1 MKRLISSLLV
11 ICLFISL
18 LPSSVFAIFDNL
30 PTMPPLEQHEEPFVP
45 SEIGTVQ
52 PEPINDNT
60 ASNTLMQE
68 IFGANKEN
76 EEKQESPIPDD
87 VWEGTF
93 KDYPC
98 KDGTVTR
105 VYNNNSIYTMY
116 PDGSKEGVDY
126 KGNRYTKDSSGK
138 TVCYATDGNQ
148 YIQNADGSEEAIATN
163 GTHFYYNEDGTSK
176 GVTTDGFVFEYD
188 AKGNTSAIGIDGG
201 ERLSLIDKKGDYITG
216 EHVITGPDGRKF
228 TMVNN
233 ENKDGDVTQFKMW
246 FETKDEAHGVDLN
259 MNSDDASIALS
270 IKDAEGNDVSMSMS
284 EKQNGDGSAISSIL
298 MDIKNKD
305 GTWLNITGKG
315 VTDKDGC
322 TDFTLEGS
330 NEKSKFM
337 SVNAKSDADGNLT
350 SMTGN
355 FKTDDGEDVT
365 FSMTEDEM
373 SLTSSSGL
381 FMKAN
386 QSGVEFYDAKSGDHI
401 KINDKGEPEI
411 FHVTDE
417 DGSTV
422 DYKDGKFT
430 TTDKDGKKSSI
441 TIVKDEKTGT
451 VTVTT
456 SEGDTYSVTKDGK
469 VLKNGKELTKDEATP
484 SPKDGF
490 PFDKYSF
497 EKNNFSIDA
506 RAIEGNNT
514 RVMFDKGLAD
524 ELIFMFK
531 GHVPGKEDALWRKVE
546 YEKDAHYEYR
556 NPEIYLTSLTNKYV
570 DERDGYPT
578 EINED
583 VAIYERSERGTWAS
597 ENYESSTLYIISQKF
612 TADAHRY
619 YLEDDTAMQ
628 AMQKKVQSLQDKATM
643 ENYNNF
649 VSDPFTKKIESDG
662 FSVICH
668 WGDIDFYAEPD
679 LSVKYSQ
686 RFSNN
691 WIYCRIFTLPEMPGY
706 YFYITLEVKITLE
719 YDPYG
724 LKFSGFVPHIEST
737 YARIREYLDMKVGE
751 KIMEDYLKNYSFR
764 WE

>member
-11 ICLFISL
+11 ICLFIFL
-18 LPSSVFAIFDNL
+18 LPSSVFAISDNL

-68 IFGANKEN
+68 IFGANKE
-76 EEKQESPIPDD
+76 EEGKQESPIPDD

-105 VYNNNSIYTMY
+105 VYNNNSIYTLY

-126 KGNRYTKDSSGK
+126 KGNRYTKDNTGK
-138 TVCYATDGNQ
+138 TICYATDGNQ

-188 AKGNTSAIGIDGG
+188 AKGNTSAIGIEGG

-233 ENKDGDVTQFKMW
+233 ENSDGDVTQFKMW

-259 MNSDDASIALS
+259 MNSDDTSFALS

-284 EKQNGDGSAISSIL
+284 EKQNGDGSSISSIL
-298 MDIKNKD
+298 MDIKGKD

-315 VTDKDGC
+315 VTDTDGC

-330 NEKSKFM
+330 DEKSKFM
-337 SVNAKSDADGNLT
+337 SANAKSDADGNLT

-386 QSGVEFYDAKSGDHI
+386 QAGVEFYDAKSGDHI

-411 FHVTDE
+411 FHLTDDE
-417 DGSTV
+417 GTTI
-422 DYKDGKFT
+422 DYKDGTFT
-430 TTDKDGKKSSI
+430 STDKDGKKSSI

-456 SEGDTYSVTKDGK
+456 SEGDTYTVTKDGK
-469 VLKNGKELTKDEATP
+469 VLKNGKELTPDEATP
-484 SPKDGF
+484 MPTETPTVTEEAKNPAGPDDDGSEDTEKSNDIATPTDTPAPSYAWHRSSTKVEQHEDSKSVAWLEKYTASEGYHTF
-490 PFDKYSF
+490 HDEYIEDDKYDF
-497 EKNNFSIDA
+497 EGDYIATCSEPP
-506 RAIEGNNT
+506 AI
-514 RVMFDKGLAD
+514 
-524 ELIFMFK
+524 
-531 GHVPGKEDALWRKVE
+531 
-546 YEKDAHYEYR
+546 
-556 NPEIYLTSLTNKYV
+556 IYPN
-570 DERDGYPT
+570 
-578 EINED
+578 
-583 VAIYERSERGTWAS
+583 
-597 ENYESSTLYIISQKF
+597 
-612 TADAHRY
+612 
-619 YLEDDTAMQ
+619 Q
-628 AMQKKVQSLQDKATM
+628 A
-643 ENYNNF
+643 
-649 VSDPFTKKIESDG
+649 
-662 FSVICH
+662 
-668 WGDIDFYAEPD
+668 
-679 LSVKYSQ
+679 
-686 RFSNN
+686 
-691 WIYCRIFTLPEMPGY
+691 FTLN
-706 YFYITLEVKITLE
+706 ITLESSGNHGNASAWCRTGIPTGSDGGYRTEPKYETADGDSTFTVKCKE
-719 YDPYG
+719 GEAHSYDVTVYG
-724 LKFSGFVPHIEST
+724 KIAEGSKE
-737 YARIREYLDMKVGE
+737 GE
-751 KIMEDYLKNYSFR
+751 LRYVIFTGCGSDTIWIYEWRK
-764 WE
+764 